1 MSRKDRKPKHQGKK
15 REPGLQ
21 LRLTVGLILLFAA
34 ALVLTNVVVSGQIER
49 QCQEQIQGNLR
60 DLKSTAEIY
69 TRQLLVT
76 NRLNNEEEGFR
87 EAAEEVLDQLISSGQ
102 ERVAAYTPAGEL
114 ITSTQSGLFEDG
126 YDEDYRTAL
135 GGQSA
140 FTLIHG
146 RGSTL
151 TVRFS
156 CPMVIEGKTVGMLR
170 FDQDY
175 SQWWRQWEGISRLV
189 LLVTLIVFA
198 LTLLI
203 MLGIARALLR
213 PVLLL
218 SRHSTRVSR
227 EIEQGDWSAQAE
239 VLAPPRNLQAAAGRR
254 DELGQ
259 LADNYLR
266 MLEALRRQ
274 LERIG
279 EDRDRIRD
287 LYREKQ
293 DFFNNAT
300 HELKTPLTTIS
311 GYAELIGKNG
321 GRDPELLQK
330 GARHIEE
337 ESRRLHALVVNL
349 LEMSDRTEKE
359 APKSC
364 DFSALVRS
372 AAEGMEPKARRYGC
386 RFELR
391 IEDNVCL
398 TGRPDRL
405 RELAVN
411 LLDNAIKYGEP
422 GGAIGV
428 QLNREPDGFL
438 CFAVTNGGP
447 GMTEQQLEQV
457 FSPFYRAASSRE
469 RGSAGLGLS
478 ICRKITEE
486 HGGTITAQSVP
497 GVSTVFTVRLPLTD
511 NGMEGKEEHR

>member
-1 MSRKDRKPKHQGKK
+1 M
-15 REPGLQ
+15 
-21 LRLTVGLILLFAA
+21 
-34 ALVLTNVVVSGQIER
+34 
-49 QCQEQIQGNLR
+49 
-60 DLKSTAEIY
+60 
-69 TRQLLVT
+69 
-76 NRLNNEEEGFR
+76 
-87 EAAEEVLDQLISSGQ
+87 
-102 ERVAAYTPAGEL
+102 
-114 ITSTQSGLFEDG
+114 
-126 YDEDYRTAL
+126 
-135 GGQSA
+135 
-140 FTLIHG
+140 
-146 RGSTL
+146 
-151 TVRFS
+151 
-156 CPMVIEGKTVGMLR
+156 
-170 FDQDY
+170 
-175 SQWWRQWEGISRLV
+175 
-189 LLVTLIVFA
+189 
-198 LTLLI
+198 
-203 MLGIARALLR
+203 
-213 PVLLL
+213 LLL

-287 LYREKQ
+287 QYREKQ

-422 GGAIGV
+422 SGAIGV

>member
-15 REPGLQ
+15 RGPGLQ

-49 QCQEQIQGNLR
+49 QCQEQIQGDLR

-175 SQWWRQWEGISRLV
+175 SQWWRQWEGISR
-189 LLVTLIVFA
+189 
-198 LTLLI
+198 
-203 MLGIARALLR
+203 

-218 SRHSTRVSR
+218 SHHSTRVSR

-422 GGAIGV
+422 SGAIGV